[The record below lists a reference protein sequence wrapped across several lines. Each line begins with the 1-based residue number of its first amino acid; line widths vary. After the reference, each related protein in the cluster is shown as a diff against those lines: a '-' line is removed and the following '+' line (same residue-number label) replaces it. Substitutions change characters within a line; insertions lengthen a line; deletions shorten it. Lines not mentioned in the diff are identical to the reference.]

1 MGLPEAKG
9 NKPKPV
15 QHTTPHNSLTKKKR
29 KKNRPRP
36 EKKREKESPF
46 IKAGGGGS
54 QGFWNKNTTQ
64 RVEIFISKPVGLDLD
79 GPLRG
84 GCVSQPYLCFLFLFF
99 SMLRLSQSEVGRFK
113 DRTAGQIKIEP
124 EFV

>member
-1 MGLPEAKG
+1 
-9 NKPKPV
+9 
-15 QHTTPHNSLTKKKR
+15 LTKKKR

-79 GPLRG
+79 GLLRG

-99 SMLRLSQSEVGRFK
+99 K
-113 DRTAGQIKIEP
+113 QIRQEGL
-124 EFV
+124 

>member
-1 MGLPEAKG
+1 MAQFTPEWVAQFAPESRPTKPNPMRLPEAKG
-9 NKPKPV
+9 NKPKAI
-15 QHTTPHNSLTKKKR
+15 QYTTPQQFDKEKE

-46 IKAGGGGS
+46 NKAGGGGS

-64 RVEIFISKPVGLDLD
+64 RVEIFISKPEGLDLD

-84 GCVSQPYLCFLFLFF
+84 GCVSQP
-99 SMLRLSQSEVGRFK
+99 
-113 DRTAGQIKIEP
+113 
-124 EFV
+124 

>member
-1 MGLPEAKG
+1 
-9 NKPKPV
+9 
-15 QHTTPHNSLTKKKR
+15 LTKKKR

-64 RVEIFISKPVGLDLD
+64 RVEIFISKTVGLDLD

-99 SMLRLSQSEVGRFK
+99 VAPRVGISCGANHNVLLFRHL
-113 DRTAGQIKIEP
+113 P
-124 EFV
+124 

>member
-1 MGLPEAKG
+1 MTQPENENHLSAKWLSLLRNLAIQNQIQWGGLR
-9 NKPKPV
+9 PKASN
-15 QHTTPHNSLTKKKR
+15 QGLFQTLTPQQFDKEKE
-29 KKNRPRP
+29 KKNRLRP

-46 IKAGGGGS
+46 NKAGGGGS

-84 GCVSQPYLCFLFLFF
+84 GCVSQP
-99 SMLRLSQSEVGRFK
+99 
-113 DRTAGQIKIEP
+113 
-124 EFV
+124 